1 MKQIFKDKITNIPNA
16 DLFDNKFL
24 FEVLNTD
31 YKTEDVEVFYMSELL
46 KKREN
51 TELLNNLNVRWAM
64 YSEVYSPK
72 DELEIFQKLFE
83 YAIKNN
89 KKIHIV

>member
-1 MKQIFKDKITNIPNA
+1 
-16 DLFDNKFL
+16 
-24 FEVLNTD
+24 
-31 YKTEDVEVFYMSELL
+31 MSKLL

-51 TELLNNLNVRWAM
+51 TELLNNLNGKLAM

-72 DELEIFQKLFE
+72 DELEIFTELFD
-83 YAIKNN
+83 YAIQNN